1 MGFLYFVVFF
11 QEQNNLSLN
20 LTRTSLNLPNGK
32 FLKKLCFDFWFSISI
47 LGISEQ
53 NYLSLKLVFY
63 F

>member
-32 FLKKLCFDFWFSISI
+32 FLKKFTA
-47 LGISEQ
+47 
-53 NYLSLKLVFY
+53 K
-63 F
+63 